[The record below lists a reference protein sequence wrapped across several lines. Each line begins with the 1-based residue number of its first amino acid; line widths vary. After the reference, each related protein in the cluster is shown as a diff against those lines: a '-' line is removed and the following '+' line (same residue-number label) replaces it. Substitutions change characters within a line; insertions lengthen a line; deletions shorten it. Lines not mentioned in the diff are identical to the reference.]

1 MFGFRHSKEPPYLP
15 REVEP
20 GNIES
25 YIQNRL
31 DDQIIWYDQKA
42 QQAQN
47 TYKRMQFFELI
58 VAAAIPLLANYTV
71 SCPAIA
77 FIVGLLGAIVTVNAL
92 AAITKTGL
100 STVPPAKR
108 SSTRK
113 IFTSWARSPTA
124 PTKPPSSSS
133 CTTSK
138 ICFLL
143 RATSGSPQIPQCF
156 PQRRNLSPAP
166 AHRFFQRYP
175 ACTDNV
181 LRLRP

>member
-31 DDQIIWYDQKA
+31 DDQIMWYDQKA

-77 FIVGLLGAIVTVNAL
+77 FIVGLLGAIVTVIEGTERLGRYHENWIEYRSACETL
-92 AAITKTGL
+92 KHEKNLYLMGAFPYGTDETAEQLFVHNIENLLSSEGNKWKSSNSAVL
-100 STVPPAKR
+100 STKEK
-108 SSTRK
+108 SQ
-113 IFTSWARSPTA
+113 
-124 PTKPPSSSS
+124 
-133 CTTSK
+133 
-138 ICFLL
+138 
-143 RATSGSPQIPQCF
+143 SGTGS
-156 PQRRNLSPAP
+156 
-166 AHRFFQRYP
+166 
-175 ACTDNV
+175 
-181 LRLRP
+181 